1 MFKPGDLV
9 RIKRNLID
17 IWREN
22 KSIYRNIPT
31 VADEMIEYEGMETRI
46 RRVVTKDDI
55 SDERQHIYKLNN
67 DADWYWAECYLE
79 PVTENYEIESSDELI
94 SLIGGE

>member
-1 MFKPGDLV
+1 MFKIGDRV
-9 RIKRNLID
+9 RIKRNLEG

-22 KSIYRNIPT
+22 KSIYRNMPT
-31 VADEMIEYEGMETRI
+31 VVDEMIRYEGMETNI

-55 SDERQHIYKLNN
+55 SDKGQHIYKLSN
-67 DADWYWAECYLE
+67 DAGWYWAECYLE
-79 PVTENYEIESSDELI
+79 PVPENYEIESSDELI